1 MDRFWFSPYDDALME
16 TKRRLL
22 FLDQFRGLAI
32 VLMVFANALANYRRV
47 PPYLQHAPTDGFMLP
62 DIVMPM
68 FFFAMGYA
76 AELSFWSRV
85 ERDGA
90 SKTISHLLF
99 RNMVLIGYGVI
110 GTLLVR
116 DHPWDILEALG
127 AAGLLAI
134 PLLFLRPAV
143 RLTLA
148 LVSLVAYQAG
158 ITSFLGQTG
167 VDSYLHSALA
177 GALATFSW
185 IFVLVVGSC
194 LSAWLKGREY
204 ASRIVWLAVAGA
216 ILIAAGAALNVFIPF
231 NKHLGSISYVLL
243 STGICTYGLMLL
255 MVLSESFHLSIPPL
269 EAMGRNALVLY
280 MLSCVLIV
288 VENIILPPEVSLL
301 VCAGGFVAV
310 MLLTYL
316 TGAILDRRKIYV
328 KL

>member
-1 MDRFWFSPYDDALME
+1 ME

-32 VLMVFANALANYRRV
+32 VLMVLANALANYRRV
-47 PPYLQHAPTDGFMLP
+47 PPCLQHAPTDGFTLP

-85 ERDGA
+85 QRTGA

-110 GTLLVR
+110 GTLLVK

-134 PLLFLRPAV
+134 PLLFVPPAA
-143 RLTLA
+143 RLSLA
-148 LVSLVAYQAG
+148 LISLVAYQAG
-158 ITSFLGQTG
+158 ISYFLGPTS
-167 VDSYLHSALA
+167 VDPYLHTALA
-177 GALATFSW
+177 GGLATFSW
-185 IFVLVVGSC
+185 IFVLVAGSC
-194 LSAWLKGREY
+194 LSAWMKGKEY
-204 ASRIVWLAVAGA
+204 ASKIIWLAVAGA
-216 ILIAAGAALNVFIPF
+216 ILMATGAASSFFIPF
-231 NKHLGSISYVLL
+231 SKHLGSISYVLL

-255 MVLSESFHLSIPPL
+255 MVLAESFHLSIPPL

-301 VCAGGFVAV
+301 VCAGGFAAV